1 MPMENISESQIDMVI
16 ATRNS
21 GKMNEMWKMLSE
33 TTYNPLSL
41 DDVQI
46 NEEVEETGV
55 TFREN
60 AILKAKTY
68 GKLCGKLT
76 LADDS
81 GIEVDALEGQ
91 PGIYSARYGGEGKD
105 DNDRNEL
112 LLKNLSGISEDKL
125 TARFRCVVA
134 LWNPIND
141 TSVTFEG
148 RIEGKITR
156 NLKVSNGFGYDPLFF
171 FPEKN
176 RTLAELSIQEKEA
189 VSHRGEAMREAI
201 MYLEQNESSLRGD

>member
-1 MPMENISESQIDMVI
+1 MPMKNISESQIDMVI

-81 GIEVDALEGQ
+81 GIEVDALDGQ

-105 DNDRNEL
+105 DNDRNDLVYQRINSLLGSDAL
-112 LLKNLSGISEDKL
+112 LLYGIL
-125 TARFRCVVA
+125 
-134 LWNPIND
+134 LMMP
-141 TSVTFEG
+141 
-148 RIEGKITR
+148 
-156 NLKVSNGFGYDPLFF
+156 
-171 FPEKN
+171 
-176 RTLAELSIQEKEA
+176 Q
-189 VSHRGEAMREAI
+189 
-201 MYLEQNESSLRGD
+201 

>member
-1 MPMENISESQIDMVI
+1 MKNISKSQIDMVV

-21 GKMNEMWKMLSE
+21 GKMDEMWKMLSE

-41 DDVQI
+41 DDVKI

-81 GIEVDALEGQ
+81 GIEVDALGGQ

-134 LWNPIND
+134 LWNPIDD
-141 TSVTFEG
+141 TFVTFEG
-148 RIEGKITR
+148 RIEGRITENIR
-156 NLKVSNGFGYDPLFF
+156 GRNGFGYDPLFF

-176 RTLAELSIQEKEA
+176 KTLAELSIQEKEV
-189 VSHRGEAMREAI
+189 VSHRGKAMREAFK
-201 MYLEQNESSLRGD
+201 YLEQNESRLRGD

>member
-1 MPMENISESQIDMVI
+1 MKNISESQIDMVI

-81 GIEVDALEGQ
+81 GIEVDALDGQ

-141 TSVTFEG
+141 ASVTFEG
-148 RIEGKITR
+148 RIEGKITLNVR
-156 NLKVSNGFGYDPLFF
+156 GSNGFGYDPLFF

-176 RTLAELSIQEKEA
+176 KTLAELSIQEKEV
-189 VSHRGEAMREAI
+189 VSHRGKAMREAI
-201 MYLEQNESSLRGD
+201 MYLEQNEGSLRGD

>member
-16 ATRNS
+16 ATHNL

-68 GKLCGKLT
+68 VK
-76 LADDS
+76 
-81 GIEVDALEGQ
+81 
-91 PGIYSARYGGEGKD
+91 
-105 DNDRNEL
+105 
-112 LLKNLSGISEDKL
+112 
-125 TARFRCVVA
+125 
-134 LWNPIND
+134 
-141 TSVTFEG
+141 
-148 RIEGKITR
+148 
-156 NLKVSNGFGYDPLFF
+156 
-171 FPEKN
+171 
-176 RTLAELSIQEKEA
+176 
-189 VSHRGEAMREAI
+189 
-201 MYLEQNESSLRGD
+201 

>member
-1 MPMENISESQIDMVI
+1 MKNISKSQIDMVV

-21 GKMNEMWKMLSE
+21 GKMDEMWKMLSE

-41 DDVQI
+41 DDVKI

-81 GIEVDALEGQ
+81 GIEVDALGGQ

-134 LWNPIND
+134 LWNPIDD

-148 RIEGKITR
+148 RIEGRITENIR
-156 NLKVSNGFGYDPLFF
+156 GRNGFGYDPLFF

-176 RTLAELSIQEKEA
+176 KTLAELSIQEKEV
-189 VSHRGEAMREAI
+189 VSHRGKAMREAI

>member
-156 NLKVSNGFGYDPLFF
+156 NVRGSNGFGYDPLFF

-176 RTLAELSIQEKEA
+176 KTLAELSIQEKEV
-189 VSHRGEAMREAI
+189 VSHRGKAMREAI
-201 MYLEQNESSLRGD
+201 MYLEQNESSLRGH

>member
-1 MPMENISESQIDMVI
+1 MKNISKSQIDMVV

-21 GKMNEMWKMLSE
+21 GKMDEMWKMLSE

-41 DDVQI
+41 DDVKI

-81 GIEVDALEGQ
+81 GIEVDALGGQ

-134 LWNPIND
+134 LWNPIDD
-141 TSVTFEG
+141 TFVTFEG
-148 RIEGKITR
+148 RIEGRITENIR
-156 NLKVSNGFGYDPLFF
+156 GRNGFGYDPLFF

-176 RTLAELSIQEKEA
+176 KTLAELSIQEKEV
-189 VSHRGEAMREAI
+189 VSHRGKAMREAI
-201 MYLEQNESSLRGD
+201 KYLEQNESSLRGD